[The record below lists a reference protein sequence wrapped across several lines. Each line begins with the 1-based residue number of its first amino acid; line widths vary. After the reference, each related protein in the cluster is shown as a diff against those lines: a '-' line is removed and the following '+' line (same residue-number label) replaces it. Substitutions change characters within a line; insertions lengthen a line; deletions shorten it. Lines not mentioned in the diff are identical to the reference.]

1 LIHIQRVPE
10 PQSLRRSVVSN
21 ARRSLSNRVTKN
33 PTTRGSLK
41 LEFKSDYYGHD
52 DVRRALEIM
61 QHGKCAFCESKL
73 KHISYGDVEHFR
85 PKAGWKQDEG
95 DPLTKPGYYW
105 LAYTWDNLL
114 LSCQICNQREKRNLF
129 PVATSFRA
137 LTHKDD
143 VADEEPLFVDPSK
156 DDPAAHITWRRWTPV
171 PRSERGRV
179 TIEELGLRREP
190 LRQKREDRYTL
201 LKAVFDDLVLLRTK
215 GDVLDEDISRHI
227 DRHMSRVSASVSD
240 DSVEYAAM
248 TRAAVGARFQL
259 I

>member
-1 LIHIQRVPE
+1 MIHIQRVSE
-10 PQSLRRSVVSN
+10 PPSLRRSVVSN

-33 PTTRGSLK
+33 PATRASLK

-114 LSCQICNQREKRNLF
+114 LSCQLCNQREKRNLF

-156 DDPAAHITWRRWTPV
+156 DDPAEHITWRRWTPV
-171 PRSERGRV
+171 HRSERGRV
-179 TIEELGLRREP
+179 TIEELGLRRRE
-190 LRQKREDRYTL
+190 LRLRRMERYGT
-201 LKAVFDDLVLLRTK
+201 LKAFHVLASLNAETA
-215 GDVLDEDISRHI
+215 DVLDPNLSREI
-227 DRHMSRVSASVSD
+227 DEHRHKLETALD
-240 DSVEYAAM
+240 DSSEYAAM